1 MKPDSFAIIDRAHEH
16 GINFLDTANN
26 YGWVQGE
33 GITEQII
40 GRWFAQGGGRRER
53 TVLATKL
60 YNLTGDWPNEGRD
73 PALHIRQAC
82 EDSLRRLQTDRI
94 DVYQIHHID
103 RDAPWDEVWEAMD
116 VLRHQGESSSLGS
129 SNFAEDG
136 AWRGPRA
143 GVARRG
149 L

>member
-1 MKPDSFAIIDRAHEH
+1 MQYTQLGRIGLQVSRLLLGSMNFGPETSEKDSFAIMDRAREH

-60 YNLTGDWPNEGRD
+60 YNLTGDWPNEGRIS
-73 PALHIRQAC
+73 ALHIRQAC
-82 EDSLRRLQTDRI
+82 EDS
-94 DVYQIHHID
+94 
-103 RDAPWDEVWEAMD
+103 
-116 VLRHQGESSSLGS
+116 
-129 SNFAEDG
+129 
-136 AWRGPRA
+136 
-143 GVARRG
+143 
-149 L
+149 